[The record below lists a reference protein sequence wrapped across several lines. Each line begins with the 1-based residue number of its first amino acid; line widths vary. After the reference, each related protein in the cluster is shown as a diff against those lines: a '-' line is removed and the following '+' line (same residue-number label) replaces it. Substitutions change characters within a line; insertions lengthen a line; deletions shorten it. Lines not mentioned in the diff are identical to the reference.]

1 MVRKAVLGA
10 AVAGAFV
17 VGGLAGTQQAS
28 AGTAMYL
35 EVGPYSGVWACEG
48 GRLHFDST
56 SGCYWAIDRNH
67 PPGWY
72 FIIYS

>member
-1 MVRKAVLGA
+1 MH
-10 AVAGAFV
+10 
-17 VGGLAGTQQAS
+17 
-28 AGTAMYL
+28 L

-48 GRLHFDST
+48 GRLYFDST